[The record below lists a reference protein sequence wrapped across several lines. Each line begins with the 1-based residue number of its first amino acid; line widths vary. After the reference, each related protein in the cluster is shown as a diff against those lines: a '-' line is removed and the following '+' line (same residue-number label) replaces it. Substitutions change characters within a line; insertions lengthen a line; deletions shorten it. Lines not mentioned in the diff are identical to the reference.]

1 MEVYEGAEHNL
12 PDQAAMTTAER
23 IQTMVSE
30 KMCTDDILLVLISGK
45 ILYTEKKSESSSHSS
60 LVYAGGLYQPNI
72 GPGFSE

>member
-30 KMCTDDILLVLISGK
+30 KMCTDDILLVLISGE
-45 ILYTEKKSESSSHSS
+45 ILYTEKKVGIIFSFFTCVRRRS
-60 LVYAGGLYQPNI
+60 LSTEHRAGI
-72 GPGFSE
+72 F